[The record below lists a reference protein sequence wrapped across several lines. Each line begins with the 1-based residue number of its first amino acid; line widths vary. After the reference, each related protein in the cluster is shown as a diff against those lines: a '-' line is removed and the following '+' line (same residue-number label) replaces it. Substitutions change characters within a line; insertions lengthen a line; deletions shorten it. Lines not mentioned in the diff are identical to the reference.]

1 MFKKFPAAVVSLM
14 LAFLFAAPRRNRK
27 TNAPS
32 ILVLP
37 LTP

>member
-1 MFKKFPAAVVSLM
+1 MFKKFPAAMASLM
-14 LAFLFAAPRRNRK
+14 FAFLFAARRNRK